1 MDRSPDGDPAQQSDL
16 PIYRIDRALK
26 VFNRRIDDLW
36 GPRGLEGEFRF
47 VQRAWRSST
56 EIESA
61 TDQSDSNTNQF
72 GSIGELQGESPG
84 EFWDRCEASSAY
96 FLFTYFARRRGERV
110 KSSPLK
116 EEKATLLRE
125 WIRESLK
132 RDGIW
137 DVFLNQV
144 GWQSDIALNARR
156 EVRRRVR
163 DGQEIYHDLLQLFAR
178 LPILGYIPQIVHRS
192 WWLYRK
198 HKKGLDSCSATV
210 PEVAFETTTVGEG
223 PLPNLSVKLLLPS
236 GSEDVIQFG
245 EEVLPKEARDEW
257 NDDGSIFQPDP
268 DPEVLF
274 DEKFDERSQEA
285 KEAREKAQKI
295 RLLYSFVLDRIYRGN
310 EEEIGE
316 LLDDLT
322 EIDDAVQ
329 VAELLEERALKGR
342 ELKGI
347 SFLWLPLMAQYSDK
361 GGYGTLLGWLFTRLP
376 SETNPLD
383 IYSGGRS
390 DGQGQGIRLALEQLS
405 SRIRETYTLEAERQ
419 DLGRDEEPHH
429 ALAERIHFLGDYV
442 VEKHTDTQEQG
453 RLQLDLSQS
462 SLDIRLSSTAAR
474 SEASGATYEVRF
486 GPDVV
491 PPPDKTV
498 AYQQKL
504 REDFKGLYRSLRR
517 IKRAEESG
525 KVRFQR
531 VMASTYSHSYM
542 KTATSIGKEIE
553 KLPDGKVLA
562 TKNEIISHFSS
573 RKVKK
578 IYSSEDVYEA
588 KRKIRNII
596 SNSYNIVGS
605 TRDFHNIKSSYNY
618 LYNRLGHLDK
628 LLTSNI
634 SDLSI
639 YPKSGEQEFNSISIS
654 DEIGDVLRRIKENEA
669 NLGYGRI
676 SEGMGYLST
685 ENVDFEGQNDIYRRK
700 PDFGPDRKVED
711 EEELTELFR
720 EILKEGVWRELIVNI
735 LEAFAVE
742 KPDPSEA
749 WISFRHDD
757 NTLSIRN
764 WANNDVSNGRE
775 QVTIREPHGDQGF
788 GLYGVR
794 MTATDILQIANTVK
808 YFERPDQSCVE
819 ISMRPGWVVDG
830 PA

>member
-16 PIYRIDRALK
+16 PIYRIDRALEA
-26 VFNRRIDDLW
+26 FNRRIDDLW
-36 GPRGLEGEFRF
+36 GPRGLEGEFQF

-72 GSIGELQGESPG
+72 GSIDELQSESPSDFLG
-84 EFWDRCEASSAY
+84 RCEASSAY

-110 KSSPLK
+110 QSRPLK
-116 EEKATLLRE
+116 EETATLLRE

-163 DGQEIYHDLLQLFAR
+163 DGREIYHDLLQLFAR

-198 HKKGLDSCSATV
+198 HKKELDSCSVTV
-210 PEVAFETTTVGEG
+210 PEVAFETTTVGGG
-223 PLPNLSVKLLLPS
+223 PLPNLSVKLHLPS
-236 GSEDVIQFG
+236 GSEDVVQFG

-361 GGYGTLLGWLFTRLP
+361 CGYGTLLGWLFTRLP

-383 IYSGGRS
+383 IYSGDRS

-405 SRIRETYTLEAERQ
+405 SRIKETYTLEAERQ
-419 DLGRDEEPHH
+419 DLGRDEKPHR
-429 ALAERIHFLGDYV
+429 ALADRVHFLGDYTV
-442 VEKHTDTQEQG
+442 KWREDMQEEDG
-453 RLQLDLSQS
+453 LQIDLSRS
-462 SLDIRLSSTAAR
+462 DLDIRLTSTVH
-474 SEASGATYEVRF
+474 SGTSGATYSVKF

-491 PPPDKTV
+491 PPPEKKTS
-498 AYQQKL
+498 YQRRL
-504 REDFKGLYRSLRR
+504 EEDFRSLHQSLQR
-517 IKRAEESG
+517 IQQAKKSG
-525 KVRFQR
+525 EMRLQSAMSATF
-531 VMASTYSHSYM
+531 SHSYM
-542 KTATSIGKEIE
+542 KTASTLKREINKGLPEEGAVFTKTDLLNVISIRRVRNIVESERPRKAIE
-553 KLPDGKVLA
+553 DLMRQAYIKSGSKRD
-562 TKNEIISHFSS
+562 FS
-573 RKVKK
+573 
-578 IYSSEDVYEA
+578 
-588 KRKIRNII
+588 KIR
-596 SNSYNIVGS
+596 
-605 TRDFHNIKSSYNY
+605 RMFKY
-618 LYNRLGHLDK
+618 LYSRLNYFNNF
-628 LLTSNI
+628 LTSNI
-634 SDLSI
+634 STLASEPGQNAFSSTI
-639 YPKSGEQEFNSISIS
+639 REELKEIFKTVIETANEQVI
-654 DEIGDVLRRIKENEA
+654 
-669 NLGYGRI
+669 
-676 SEGMGYLST
+676 
-685 ENVDFEGQNDIYRRK
+685 FEGLDIEFANDKEFRLKK
-700 PDFGPDRKVED
+700 PSFRPERKVKN
-711 EEELTELFR
+711 EENLISLFSNILR
-720 EILKEGVWRELIVNI
+720 EGIWRELLMNAS
-735 LEAFAVE
+735 EAFATGD
-742 KPDPSEA
+742 PDPSDAE
-749 WISFRHDD
+749 IVFRCEPDQLAIENWAD
-757 NTLSIRN
+757 NTVDGAEWSEAEIRK
-764 WANNDVSNGRE
+764 
-775 QVTIREPHGDQGF
+775 PHGERGF
-788 GLYGVR
+788 GLYGVKV
-794 MTATDILQIANTVK
+794 TAVDILQIAESVR
-808 YFERPDQSCVE
+808 YFERSSRSRVE
-819 ISMRPGWVVDG
+819 ISVRPGWIVSDT
-830 PA
+830 